1 MDVVFTFLWPGKLPQ
16 FWLLT
21 IGGCWTLTEWTEEA
35 AWMLEN
41 GTSTEY
47 LMEWRSWTTT
57 LETLR
62 NDNLRRWF
70 PPELPG
76 PPACPM
82 ALLTCSVLNKSGCR
96 SRVVSFVPC
105 QKREKRGGRE
115 EEEDSGG

>member
-1 MDVVFTFLWPGKLPQ
+1 
-16 FWLLT
+16 
-21 IGGCWTLTEWTEEA
+21 
-35 AWMLEN
+35 MLEN

-115 EEEDSGG
+115 EEEEEDSGG